1 MSLEVNMNKKWPLFL
16 LFFFFNLSTRSSSTD
31 SITVKAS
38 ISDGQTLISA
48 GGDFELGFFTP
59 GVSRNRYLGI
69 WYKNIPVHTVVW
81 VANREN
87 PISDSISNLTMQNNG
102 GLILQ
107 NATGSILWSTG
118 SLNLTSPVAQLLDSG
133 NFIVKDASYD
143 SQKIAWQSFDYPTDT
158 LLPGMKLGWNLKTNL
173 DRYLTT
179 WESNEDPSVGDY
191 SFKLDLHGSPE
202 FYIWNGLTKI
212 YRNGPWTGYDFSGEP
227 EMEYNNAF
235 SFEFVSNEDEV
246 YYTYK
251 ILNSSVISRFVLNQ
265 SMIQRYVWIDS
276 QESWFLYW
284 SMPRD
289 RCDFYAQCG
298 PYGVCNSNDSPVC
311 NCLKGFV
318 PKSPQNWNMRDG
330 SGGCVRR
337 TQLQCQNRD
346 GFFKMSGLKLPDTS
360 QATVNKSMSL
370 DECRLNCL
378 ANCSCTAFAN
388 ANISDG
394 GSGCIT
400 WRGDLIDIREFEED
414 GQDLYIRLAASE
426 LDSGKGKSE
435 SKETV
440 IIIIVI
446 IAAVL
451 LLLGFCG
458 CCVLKKKLKR
468 HSSRRARRMRSTRN
482 LQLSFSSI
490 NTDQSPSNELDLP
503 LFDLHTLL
511 LATNNFSIANKLGE
525 GGFGAVYKGKLGDGQ
540 FIAVKRLSEKSL
552 QGLEEFKNEVMLII
566 KLQHINLVRLLGCCI
581 QGEERMLIYEYM
593 HNRSLDTIIFDKSKA
608 RLLNWQKR
616 FNIVAGIARGLLY
629 LHQDSR
635 LRIIHRD
642 LKASNIL
649 LDDEM
654 NPKISDFG
662 VARTFGDGTDE
673 HTKRLVGTLGYM
685 SPEYAMDGV
694 FSIKSDVFSFGV
706 LVLEIISGKKNKATC
721 YAEPQLNLLSYAW
734 KLWKEGKCLELLD
747 ESISSPDSIP
757 EVVRCV
763 QVGLLCVEERAEDRP
778 DMSLVALMLGAKIS
792 LPQPKAPGFCTY
804 RSSGDTEVS
813 SSCTVNDITV
823 TGIEDQ

>member
-1 MSLEVNMNKKWPLFL
+1 MNLGVMKNWPLFL
-16 LFFFFNLSTRSSSTD
+16 LLFFNLSAHSFAGD
-31 SITVKAS
+31 SITVKTS
-38 ISDGQTLISA
+38 ISDGQSLISA
-48 GGDFELGFFTP
+48 GGSFELGFFTP
-59 GVSRNRYLGI
+59 DTSRHRYLGI
-69 WYKNIPVHTVVW
+69 WYKSIPVHTVVW

-107 NATGSILWSTG
+107 NATGSILWSTV

-133 NFIVKDASYD
+133 NFIIKDVSN
-143 SQKIAWQSFDYPTDT
+143 SSETIAWQSFDYPTDT

-179 WESNEDPSVGDY
+179 WKSNEDPSVGDY
-191 SFKLDLHGSPE
+191 SFKLDLQGSPE

-235 SFEFVSNEDEV
+235 SFEFISNDDEV

-265 SMIQRYVWIDS
+265 SMIQRYVWINS
-276 QESWFLYW
+276 QVSWFIYW

-289 RCDFYAQCG
+289 GCDFYAQCG
-298 PYGVCNSNDSPVC
+298 AYGVCNSNQSPVC
-311 NCLKGFV
+311 SCLKGFV

-330 SGGCVRR
+330 LDGCVRR
-337 TQLQCQNRD
+337 TPLHCQNRD
-346 GFFKMSGLKLPDTS
+346 RFLKMSGMKVPDTS
-360 QATVNKSMSL
+360 QATVDKSVSL
-370 DECRLNCL
+370 DECRQNCL
-378 ANCSCTAFAN
+378 SNCSCMAFAN
-388 ANISDG
+388 ANIGEG

-400 WRGDLIDIREFEED
+400 WGGDLIDIREFEEG

-426 LDSGKGKSE
+426 LDSGNGNSE
-435 SKETV
+435 NKKTL
-440 IIIIVI
+440 IIIVAI
-446 IAAVL
+446 IAGVM
-451 LLLGFCG
+451 LLLGFSG
-458 CCVLKKKLKR
+458 CCILKKELESY
-468 HSSRRARRMRSTRN
+468 SSCRTGHMRSFGK
-482 LQLSFSSI
+482 LQLSFNSI
-490 NTDQSPSNELDLP
+490 STDRNSDNEVHLP
-503 LFDLHTLL
+503 LFDLRTILF
-511 LATNNFSIANKLGE
+511 ATNNFSNTNKLGE
-525 GGFGAVYKGKLGDGQ
+525 GGFGAVYKGKLGEGQ
-540 FIAVKRLSEKSL
+540 FIAVKRLSKNSL
-552 QGLEEFKNEVMLII
+552 QGLEEFTNEVMLII